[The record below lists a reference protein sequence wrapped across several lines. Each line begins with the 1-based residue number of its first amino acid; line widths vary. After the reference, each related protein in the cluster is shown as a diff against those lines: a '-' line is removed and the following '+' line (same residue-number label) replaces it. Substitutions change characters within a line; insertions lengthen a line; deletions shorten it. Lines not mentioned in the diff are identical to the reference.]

1 MVLFP
6 DTKRIVFPRSEMA
19 SCLEQ
24 NVTGA
29 WIGIKG
35 PVRESDLCDV
45 KRKTIVVISLGSKSV
60 GPIGPSVPFLGLT
73 QSFRAGEKTLRHPKQ
88 GRGLHVV
95 TTLNAKREIKRK
107 NQGSQTL
114 GKLDCGTDCAAQWR
128 CRLKSGFAA
137 AKRAT
142 LASVQRYAE

>member
-6 DTKRIVFPRSEMA
+6 NTKRIVFPRSEMA

-35 PVRESDLCDV
+35 PVRESDLCL

-60 GPIGPSVPFLGLT
+60 GPIGSSVPFLGLT
-73 QSFRAGEKTLRHPKQ
+73 
-88 GRGLHVV
+88 
-95 TTLNAKREIKRK
+95 
-107 NQGSQTL
+107 
-114 GKLDCGTDCAAQWR
+114 
-128 CRLKSGFAA
+128 
-137 AKRAT
+137 
-142 LASVQRYAE
+142 